1 MCSVFYVGEN
11 MIQKM
16 KHLTQEID
24 KEAEKV
30 KLERDIHPTDQAL
43 ILRWGDHKRYHRAV
57 IPASHFYEWNSKR
70 RNIHFKRKD
79 RSVLYLAGFFD
90 LIDNE
95 ECFIILT
102 TEANASMRAVHGRMP
117 LILQE
122 DQIEDWLRDG
132 KVTEEI
138 LRQVPME
145 LVRTAKYEQMTL
157 FPM

>member
-1 MCSVFYVGEN
+1 MEFEKGE
-11 MIQKM
+11 IYISKER
-16 KHLTQEID
+16 QERP
-24 KEAEKV
+24 
-30 KLERDIHPTDQAL
+30 LFSR
-43 ILRWGDHKRYHRAV
+43 
-57 IPASHFYEWNSKR
+57 
-70 RNIHFKRKD
+70 
-79 RSVLYLAGFFD
+79 FFD

>member
-1 MCSVFYVGEN
+1 MF
-11 MIQKM
+11 
-16 KHLTQEID
+16 HHID
-24 KEAEKV
+24 
-30 KLERDIHPTDQAL
+30 
-43 ILRWGDHKRYHRAV
+43 
-57 IPASHFYEWNSKR
+57 
-70 RNIHFKRKD
+70 D
-79 RSVLYLAGFFD
+79 RGQC
-90 LIDNE
+90 IDE
-95 ECFIILT
+95 
-102 TEANASMRAVHGRMP
+102 AVHGRMP